1 MSDRCG
7 YGPALAA
14 LELAANLAV
23 DVVAV
28 HRLTRLVTSDE
39 LTRPI
44 RERVVDRNP
53 DGRLAYLAG
62 CPWCASVWAGLAVA
76 AARRVAPRAWR
87 PLGFAL
93 AASTVTGL
101 LEGG

>member
-1 MSDRCG
+1 MTDRCG

-14 LELAANLAV
+14 LELAANLTV
-23 DVVAV
+23 DVAAV

-39 LTRPI
+39 LTRPL
-44 RERVVDRNP
+44 RERLVDRNP

-62 CPWCASVWAGLAVA
+62 CPWCTSMWAGLAVA
-76 AARRVAPRAWR
+76 AARRYAPRAWQ
-87 PLGFAL
+87 PLAFAL

-101 LEGG
+101 VEDR